1 MSPQKR
7 ERSSSLSSVSSTPS
21 APAPATTRKRAK
33 VETRECPICK
43 EQIPLRLLAKHS
55 DFESQRVE
63 KIVQSVGSTDV
74 LAAEFEEGSSTSYS
88 RRKSAVRA
96 QRSFQTKDAANDQ
109 TTKTLQ
115 KIKRNRK
122 RRHAGLK
129 EMTREDEEGYS
140 HARTQY
146 CGEIV
151 CPVCLTTVTGD
162 EDVLDAHVDACLAG
176 ENRRMDEERER
187 REQREMLRRVED
199 QEEWE
204 DEEPIIGSVRGT
216 GFHTRNRNEQDI
228 EEEIDID
235 GDDEAF
241 GCPQFTEGDIL
252 GPAPAPEVEVDVD
265 IETEGDGAVAMT
277 LRDLVAEGKV
287 TKGKEKTY
295 EGLDVVKAKM
305 DEVMGVGEADRM
317 DRTVLSAKQSGN
329 RPALIKALEEK
340 IKYLEATRVSSSTSL
355 LCRICLDPYN
365 EPTASTGCWHTCCRE
380 CWLRCLGS
388 TKLCPICKRITG
400 ATDLRR
406 VYL

>member
-1 MSPQKR
+1 
-7 ERSSSLSSVSSTPS
+7 SSSLSSLSSTPS
-21 APAPATTRKRAK
+21 APAPTTTRKRAK

-43 EQIPLRLLAKHS
+43 EHIPLRLLAKHS
-55 DFESQRVE
+55 DLESQRVE
-63 KIVQSVGSTDV
+63 KIVQSVGSTNV
-74 LAAEFEEGSSTSYS
+74 LTAEFEEGTSYS

-96 QRSFQTKDAANDQ
+96 QKSFQTRDAANEQ

-115 KIKRNRK
+115 SIKRNRK

-129 EMTREDEEGYS
+129 EMTKEDEEGYS
-140 HARTQY
+140 HARTQF

-151 CPVCLTTVTGD
+151 CPVCLVTVTGD
-162 EDVLDAHVDACLAG
+162 DDVLDAHVDACLAG
-176 ENRRMDEERER
+176 ESRRMDEERVR
-187 REQREMLRRVED
+187 RETLQREDE
-199 QEEWE
+199 EEWE
-204 DEEPIIGSVRGT
+204 DEGPIIGSVRGT

-265 IETEGDGAVAMT
+265 IETEGNGAVAMT

-287 TKGKEKTY
+287 TKGKEKTH

-317 DRTVLSAKQSGN
+317 DRAVLSAKRSGN

-340 IKYLEATRVSSSTSL
+340 VKYLEATRVSSSTSL

-365 EPTASTGCWHTCCRE
+365 EPTVSTGCWHTCCRE

>member
-7 ERSSSLSSVSSTPS
+7 ERSSSLSSLSSAPS
-21 APAPATTRKRAK
+21 TPAPATTRKRAK
-33 VETRECPICK
+33 VETRQCPICK
-43 EQIPLRLLAKHS
+43 EHIPLRLLAKHL
-55 DFESQRVE
+55 DLESQRVE
-63 KIVQSVGSTDV
+63 KIVQSVGSTDI

-88 RRKSAVRA
+88 RRKSAIRA
-96 QRSFQTKDAANDQ
+96 ERSFQTRDAANEQ

-115 KIKRNRK
+115 SIKRNRK
-122 RRHAGLK
+122 RRHAELK
-129 EMTREDEEGYS
+129 EMTRDEEGYS
-140 HARTQY
+140 HARTQF

-162 EDVLDAHVDACLAG
+162 DDVLDAHVDACLAG
-176 ENRRMDEERER
+176 ESRRMDEERER
-187 REQREMLRRVED
+187 REMLRREEEE
-199 QEEWE
+199 EEWE
-204 DEEPIIGSVRGT
+204 DEGPVIGSVRGT
-216 GFHTRNRNEQDI
+216 GFHMRNRNEQDI

-265 IETEGDGAVAMT
+265 IETEGDGTVAMT

-317 DRTVLSAKQSGN
+317 DRAVLSAKQSGS

-340 IKYLEATRVSSSTSL
+340 VKYLEATRVSSSTSL

-365 EPTASTGCWHTCCRE
+365 EPTVSTGCWHTCCRE

>member
-1 MSPQKR
+1 MRPQKR
-7 ERSSSLSSVSSTPS
+7 ERSSSSSSLSSTPS
-21 APAPATTRKRAK
+21 APAPAPAPATTRKRAK

-43 EQIPLRLLAKHS
+43 EHIPLRLLAKHS

-96 QRSFQTKDAANDQ
+96 QRSFQTKDAGKEQ
-109 TTKTLQ
+109 TTKALQ

-122 RRHAGLK
+122 QRHAGLK
-129 EMTREDEEGYS
+129 EMTKEDEEGYS
-140 HARTQY
+140 HARTQF

-187 REQREMLRRVED
+187 REMLQREEVD
-199 QEEWE
+199 EEWE
-204 DEEPIIGSVRGT
+204 DEGPIIGSVRGT
-216 GFHTRNRNEQDI
+216 GFHMRNRNEQDI

-252 GPAPAPEVEVDVD
+252 GPAPAPEIEVDVD

-287 TKGKEKTY
+287 TKGKEKTH

-317 DRTVLSAKQSGN
+317 DRAVLSAKQSGN

-340 IKYLEATRVSSSTSL
+340 VKYLV
-355 LCRICLDPYN
+355 
-365 EPTASTGCWHTCCRE
+365 STGCWHTCCRE

>member
-7 ERSSSLSSVSSTPS
+7 ERSSSLSSLSSTPS
-21 APAPATTRKRAK
+21 VPAPATTRKRAK

-43 EQIPLRLLAKHS
+43 EHIPLRLLAKHS

-63 KIVQSVGSTDV
+63 KIVQSVGTTDV
-74 LAAEFEEGSSTSYS
+74 LAAEFEEGSSTLYS

-96 QRSFQTKDAANDQ
+96 QRSFQTKDVANEH

-115 KIKRNRK
+115 SIKRNRK
-122 RRHAGLK
+122 RRHAELK
-129 EMTREDEEGYS
+129 EMTRDEEGYS
-140 HARTQY
+140 HARTQL

-162 EDVLDAHVDACLAG
+162 DDVLEAHVDACLAG
-176 ENRRMDEERER
+176 ESRRMDEERER
-187 REQREMLRRVED
+187 REMLQREEEE
-199 QEEWE
+199 EEWE
-204 DEEPIIGSVRGT
+204 DEGPIIGSVRGT
-216 GFHTRNRNEQDI
+216 GFHMRNRHEQDI

-265 IETEGDGAVAMT
+265 IETEGDGAAAMT

-287 TKGKEKTY
+287 TKGKEKIY
-295 EGLDVVKAKM
+295 EGLDLVKAKM

-317 DRTVLSAKQSGN
+317 DRAILSAKQSGS

-340 IKYLEATRVSSSTSL
+340 VKYLEATRVSSSTSL

-365 EPTASTGCWHTCCRE
+365 EPTVSTGCWHTCCRE